1 MPTQAFLSSHVILQD
16 EPLPVKVN
24 SPHLPEEP
32 DHLRVLLIG
41 PRQSVISTIH
51 TLHVL
56 GFAEP
61 GNWSP
66 LLRGS
71 QPGTVISILTRKV
84 S

>member
-1 MPTQAFLSSHVILQD
+1 MSTAVMFLANSSSSQCLPTAEVLSPSA
-16 EPLPVKVN
+16 
-24 SPHLPEEP
+24 SEP
-32 DHLRVLLIG
+32 DRLRVLLIG
-41 PRQSVISTIH
+41 PRHSVISTIH

-66 LLRGS
+66 LLPGP

-84 S
+84 N